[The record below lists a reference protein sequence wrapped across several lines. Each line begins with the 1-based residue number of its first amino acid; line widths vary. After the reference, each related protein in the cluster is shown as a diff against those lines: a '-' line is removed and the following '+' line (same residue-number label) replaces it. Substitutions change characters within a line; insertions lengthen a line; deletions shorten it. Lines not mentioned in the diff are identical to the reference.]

1 MRHLNNYISIVTIR
15 VSVISVLKMLLLATL
30 ACVLKIVTPTSPPFY
45 PTSHPSY
52 PTPHPS
58 YPTPVQELSWSDRIP
73 DTTKTFEC
81 EDILTCLPP
90 SSTLHCAV
98 HPHTPV
104 QVGKVFTLG
113 CLPDY
118 CADGGE
124 VAVTCTAQIAR
135 YGYTEEEEK
144 VTCRKEKP
152 GAVLGSEVSC
162 LHDKHVKLGFKLSS
176 NLIKW
181 SREKVSTGAHTVP
194 ATPLSASSQPTPDMK
209 LPRSYRRFTAVVDC
223 NVCLDRICGKMFQQH
238 GKRIIDIS
246 GSAHIAVGCAVNAR
260 TRVGVCE
267 YAYA

>member
-30 ACVLKIVTPTSPPFY
+30 ACVLKMVT

-52 PTPHPS
+52 PTSHPS

-81 EDILTCLPP
+81 VDVLTCLPP
-90 SSTLHCAV
+90 SFTLHCAV

-113 CLPDY
+113 CLPGY

-135 YGYTEEEEK
+135 YGYREEEVQ

-176 NLIKW
+176 TLIKW
-181 SREKVSTGAHTVP
+181 AREKVSTGADTVP
-194 ATPLSASSQPTPDMK
+194 ASPLSASSQPTPDIFFFF
-209 LPRSYRRFTAVVDC
+209 LV
-223 NVCLDRICGKMFQQH
+223 QH
-238 GKRIIDIS
+238 LL
-246 GSAHIAVGCAVNAR
+246 
-260 TRVGVCE
+260 T
-267 YAYA
+267 